1 MDEVG
6 RGAYAGPLVAAAVVL
21 PQRFRHPLLRDSKLL
36 SAKQRE
42 LVGAVLRE
50 RSVAWAVAEVSV
62 DDINARGLGWANVE
76 IFRRL
81 VDAVDADGY
90 CCDGNLRIPVSRP
103 LHSLVAGDRKVPA
116 VSAASIIAK
125 VHRDALMT
133 RMHDEAPHY
142 NWASN
147 KGYGAPEHRAAIRE
161 YGPHP
166 AHRRVFLA
174 SVLQTELDLS
184 GTAAQPVVAA
194 PAWSRLTEASVGA
207 AAAASA
213 AATTTATTAHRRGLV
228 RSGSGVDGHAAD
240 QRHAGP
246 ALAARAD
253 GGDFAIGHR
262 AEQLVHGR
270 AVVAAI
276 FVERHW
282 RKRTHDRAD
291 LTSRTSVR

>member
-1 MDEVG
+1 MLRHRSKPEGYTLRQPMPRFRVPDYIRTTFAVSDWRGFRLCGMDEVG

-36 SAKQRE
+36 TARQRE

-50 RSVAWAVAEVSV
+50 RAVAWAVAEVSV
-62 DDINARGLGWANVE
+62 EEINLRGLGWANVE

-133 RMHDEAPHY
+133 RMHDDAPYY

-161 YGPHP
+161 HGPHA

-174 SVLQTELDLS
+174 SVLQTELDLT
-184 GTAAQPVVAA
+184 GTLAQAAAPMPVV
-194 PAWSRLTEASVGA
+194 GA
-207 AAAASA
+207 
-213 AATTTATTAHRRGLV
+213 G
-228 RSGSGVDGHAAD
+228 
-240 QRHAGP
+240 
-246 ALAARAD
+246 
-253 GGDFAIGHR
+253 
-262 AEQLVHGR
+262 
-270 AVVAAI
+270 
-276 FVERHW
+276 
-282 RKRTHDRAD
+282 
-291 LTSRTSVR
+291 